1 MVDGVAEELGGVKA
15 GLVVK
20 RRAWFYF
27 VIAIDEGGMEDYFFF
42 LIFLSFLM
50 NNSITRGTIAEIF
63 CETKYIVEER

>member
-1 MVDGVAEELGGVKA
+1 MVVGWLVGGWSCRGVGIVEA

-20 RRAWFYF
+20 RRAWFYV

-50 NNSITRGTIAEIF
+50 NNSKI
-63 CETKYIVEER
+63 K